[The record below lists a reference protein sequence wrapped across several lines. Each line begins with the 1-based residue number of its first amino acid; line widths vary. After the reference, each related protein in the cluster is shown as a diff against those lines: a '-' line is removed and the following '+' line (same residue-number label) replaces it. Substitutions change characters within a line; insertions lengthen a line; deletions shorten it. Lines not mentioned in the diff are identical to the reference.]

1 MMTRAKTISLAAM
14 LLTSAPAAAA
24 DLAEKAYHAAAAKNP
39 ARLEQLL
46 SQGLDP
52 AAMHKDRSPLHMAAW
67 HGRLPAARLLIA
79 HGVDVDVAQAGKGAG
94 TTPLMNAAQADRL
107 EMGRFLIAA
116 GADVNAAHRIYRNTP
131 LQLAAHHASPE
142 MAQIL
147 VEAGAEVN
155 AGNRVNF
162 TALHRAAKY
171 NDAEM
176 VAYLL
181 DAGANPLARR
191 IDPGESDHDFMPL
204 DVARKYN
211 AKLLETD
218 AGRRLERL
226 TAEKQ
231 GCDGAIVLAGDTKLS
246 ILAERVLGKASRW
259 KEIAELNG
267 LGGGKSYRK
276 GDCLA
281 LP

>member
-1 MMTRAKTISLAAM
+1 MTRTMTIALAAM
-14 LLTSAPAAAA
+14 LLTAAPAAADA
-24 DLAEKAYHAAAAKNP
+24 LAEKAYHAAAAKNP
-39 ARLEQLL
+39 ARLERLL

-52 AAMHKDRSPLHMAAW
+52 AALHNDQWSPLHMAAW
-67 HGRLPAARLLIA
+67 HGRLPAARLLLA
-79 HGVDVDVAQAGKGAG
+79 HGVDVDIAQGGKGDG
-94 TTPLMNAAQADRL
+94 TTPLMNAAAGDRL
-107 EMGRFLIAA
+107 EMVRFLIGK
-116 GADVNAAHRIYRNTP
+116 GADVNAANRTYRNTP
-131 LQLAAHHASPE
+131 LQRAAERASPE
-142 MAQIL
+142 VARVL

-155 AGNRVNF
+155 AGNVYNF

-171 NDAEM
+171 NDAAM
-176 VAYLL
+176 VDFLL
-181 DAGANPLARR
+181 DAGANPLARQH
-191 IDPGESDHDFMPL
+191 DPGHSDHGFMPL
-204 DVARKYN
+204 DDARKYN

-231 GCDGAIVLAGDTKLS
+231 GCDGAIVLAGDKKLS

-259 KEIAELNG
+259 KEIAELND
-267 LGGGKSYRK
+267 LGGKGYRK